1 MLATQTLTFLFT
13 DIEGSTAIL
22 QRLPD
27 AYAEILAD
35 HHRIIRAGLAGH
47 DGREIDTQGDAFFAV
62 FTSARACV
70 AAAIEMQRAFGS
82 HPWPAGREVRVR
94 MGMHS
99 GEAAQTGVGL
109 VGLDVHRAARV
120 AAVAHGGQVVL
131 SATTAALLRDSMPAG
146 ASLRDLGLHRLK
158 DLGRPEQIFQLEADG
173 LAAVFP
179 ALKSLDNPRL
189 LNNLPVQVSSFI
201 GRDAELAEVGRLITT
216 SRLVTL
222 TGPGGA
228 GKTRLALQVAA
239 GLLDGSGDGVWFAD
253 LAPLQD
259 ADLVAVTVAK
269 VLGIAADPDRPLL
282 DTLVEAV
289 SQRSLLLLLDNCE
302 HIVDTCARLAD
313 ALLRNCRNIAL
324 LATSREPLGID
335 GERVH
340 LVPSLVVPADDDDV
354 DAIAAAEAV
363 RILAPGG
370 RPPDLIAAR
379 AGRRQPGPRPA

>member
-1 MLATQTLTFLFT
+1 M
-13 DIEGSTAIL
+13 
-22 QRLPD
+22 
-27 AYAEILAD
+27 
-35 HHRIIRAGLAGH
+35 
-47 DGREIDTQGDAFFAV
+47 
-62 FTSARACV
+62 
-70 AAAIEMQRAFGS
+70 
-82 HPWPAGREVRVR
+82 AGREVRVR

-99 GEAAQTGVGL
+99 GEAAQTAVGL

-173 LAAVFP
+173 LAAAFP

-201 GRDAELAEVGRLITT
+201 GRDAELAEVRRLIAS

-239 GLLDGSGDGVWFAD
+239 GMADGTGDGVWFAD

-269 VLGIAADPDRPLL
+269 VLDIAEDPGRPLL

-289 SQRSLLLLLDNCE
+289 GPRSLLVLLDNCE
-302 HIVDTCARLAD
+302 HGRRH
-313 ALLRNCRNIAL
+313 LRQ
-324 LATSREPLGID
+324 
-335 GERVH
+335 
-340 LVPSLVVPADDDDV
+340 
-354 DAIAAAEAV
+354 
-363 RILAPGG
+363 
-370 RPPDLIAAR
+370 
-379 AGRRQPGPRPA
+379 AGRRPAPELPEHRAARDEP